1 MLADE
6 PFGVF
11 GVRKGGSAVLR
22 KDGGEELLDCLVV

>member
-11 GVRKGGSAVLR
+11 GVRKGGSAALR
-22 KDGGEELLDCLVV
+22 EDGREELLDCLVV